1 MNVLRKAVSSP
12 NSTTNAVV
20 RWQRRALSGTNR
32 HLAAIGARSIGSS
45 LVDSRPNFA
54 AASQHYQCTTR
65 HWFST
70 DDATAPKPDRA
81 AIITDSNSRIQ
92 AYALQGDAPAA
103 QAVLDELEGLVLAT
117 ASTQEEAQDALL
129 EAREAVLDAWIS
141 HQNTLFQEWQSS
153 PSETP
158 AVELRA
164 SILEA
169 AQHAHRA
176 LEQTVPF
183 LAQPAVAIY
192 MQHHQQQ
199 KRRGKGK
206 KKEDYDEAAILED
219 PQGVL
224 GKRQSTNPRVQS
236 HRCNAVLTAWARA
249 SQVSSG
255 RQGIPQRSQY
265 LIQRMEASLEGP
277 AAPSVE
283 SYNALLEA
291 WAWSPEH
298 LRATMAE
305 QIFRI
310 MLGGKKH
317 AKPNGESYKW
327 IIQAWCLSKQK
338 KAAFN
343 ATGHLM
349 KWLRRVEK
357 GREEIEP
364 DVETYRMVMKAWTV
378 AEDRNAPMKALGILR
393 IMEYAYDNSHCTV
406 APDEACYKHYLVASA
421 RKSLVPEQGPLAEQI
436 LAKLKSQSIVPDQDC
451 YTAAIRIWKNSAL
464 NRLFGEKREHAITR
478 AVEMLQELSMAHHR
492 STLVSIRPTTENYN
506 DALEALAQSRK
517 SVSKTVAES
526 LVKVMEESFAENEE
540 SEIRPNAETYQWL
553 LLVYA
558 KSRSADKLQSANEAL
573 QRLKDATAKSK
584 SMDSTNQSQ
593 IVDVYNAFLRVC
605 ESMPPEE
612 GQEILQDSL
621 GAVEAMRSSYDL
633 KPNSQTYAKLLDVCK
648 RHLEVGTER
657 SRIVKSIFD
666 ACCEEGLVN
675 EPVLQSLKA
684 ATSDEQYFQLVLAV
698 SEEVEGN
705 RMVPE
710 DWSRNVGVQRKVTAS
725 GRKAAPLSVDGRFT
739 VTKAMKEYRMRKLRS
754 KNNQRVLQGGRVKL
768 DPKKRGEAIRIEL
781 DEEALAKLN

>member
-1 MNVLRKAVSSP
+1 MTPNPDHAAV
-12 NSTTNAVV
+12 
-20 RWQRRALSGTNR
+20 
-32 HLAAIGARSIGSS
+32 
-45 LVDSRPNFA
+45 
-54 AASQHYQCTTR
+54 
-65 HWFST
+65 
-70 DDATAPKPDRA
+70 
-81 AIITDSNSRIQ
+81 ITDSNNRIQ

-117 ASTQEEAQDALL
+117 GSTPEEAHDALL
-129 EAREAVLDAWIS
+129 DPREAVLDAWIA
-141 HQNTLFQEWQSS
+141 HQNTLYQEWQNS
-153 PSETP
+153 PT
-158 AVELRA
+158 VELRA
-164 SILEA
+164 PILEA
-169 AQHAHRA
+169 AQYAHKA

-192 MQHHQQQ
+192 MQHQQ
-199 KRRGKGK
+199 KRTG

-224 GKRQSTNPRVQS
+224 GKRQTTNPQVHT
-236 HRCNAVLTAWARA
+236 HRCNSVLTAWARA

-265 LIQRMEASLEGP
+265 LIQRMEASLEGS
-277 AAPSVE
+277 AAPTVE
-283 SYNALLEA
+283 SYNAVLEA

-305 QIFRI
+305 QLFQI
-310 MLGGKKH
+310 MLGRKKG
-317 AKPNGESYKW
+317 AKPTGDSYKW

-349 KWLRRVEK
+349 KWLRRLEK
-357 GREEIEP
+357 GREKIEP

-378 AEDRNAPMKALGILR
+378 AEDRNAPMKAMGILR
-393 IMEYAYDNSHCTV
+393 IMEYAYDNSHCSV
-406 APDEACYKHYLVASA
+406 APDEDCYKHYLMASA

-436 LAKLKSQSIVPDQDC
+436 LAKLKSKSIVPDQDS

-464 NRLFGEKREHAITR
+464 NRLFGEKREHAITQ
-478 AVEMLQELSMAHHR
+478 AVERLQELSLAHHR
-492 STLVSIRPTTENYN
+492 TSLVSIKPTTQNYN

-517 SVSKTVAES
+517 SVSKTIAET
-526 LVKVMEESFAENEE
+526 LVKVMEESYAEDEE
-540 SEIRPNAETYQWL
+540 SEIRPNTDTYKWL

-558 KSRSADKLQSANEAL
+558 KSRSANKLQSAKEVL
-573 QRLKDATAKSK
+573 ERLKDSLAKSEAAK
-584 SMDSTNQSQ
+584 PVDSLNHSQ

-605 ESMPPEE
+605 EAIPSENR
-612 GQEILQDSL
+612 QEILQESL
-621 GAVEAMRSSYDL
+621 GAVEAMRSTYEL
-633 KPNSQTYAKLLDVCK
+633 KPNSHTYAKLLDVCK
-648 RHLEVGTER
+648 RQLEVGTER

-666 ACCEEGLVN
+666 GCCEEGLVN

-684 ATSDEQYFQLVLAV
+684 ATSDDQYFQLVLAV
-698 SEEVEGN
+698 SEGVDGT

-754 KNNQRVLQGGRVKL
+754 KSNQRVLQGGRLKL
-768 DPKKRGEAIRIEL
+768 DRRKRGEAIKIEL
-781 DEEALAKLN
+781 DEEALAKVN